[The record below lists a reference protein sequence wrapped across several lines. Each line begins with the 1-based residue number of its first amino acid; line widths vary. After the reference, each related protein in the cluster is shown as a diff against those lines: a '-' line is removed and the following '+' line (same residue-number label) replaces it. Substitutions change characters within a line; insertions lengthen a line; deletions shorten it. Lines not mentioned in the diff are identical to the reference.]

1 MRIILP
7 VLPLLL
13 LLAGCAGPVTM
24 GPQVSNS
31 AVVVERAK
39 QQALVF
45 DRVVQDQARV
55 FSTAYPILGANAE
68 FCGRQ
73 VRPTLGLSAWN
84 IHTVARG
91 YQTAANELFGL
102 DDRLIVKTV
111 ARKSPAQK
119 AGVES
124 GEIIIAANGQA
135 LVGRNA
141 AETLDNIVR
150 QSGQQAVNLTL
161 LRDGAERTIRIN
173 PVTTCAY
180 PVLLDDDSSEVNA
193 YADGGRVIVSRG
205 MLRFVENDEELA
217 LVLAHEVA
225 HNALT
230 HVDKLQQN
238 AMAGTLGGLVVDS
251 LFAAGGLSTNG
262 QFAQM
267 GANIGASQNS
277 VAFEQE
283 ADYVGMYFMARAGY
297 STSGVADFW
306 RRMAAE
312 NSRSITARSTHPTSP
327 ERFLAI
333 EQSHVEIQQKKSS
346 GKPLAP
352 NFRGR

>member
-1 MRIILP
+1 MRPSLF

-13 LLAGCAGPVTM
+13 LLTACAGPVTM
-24 GPQVSNS
+24 GPQVSND
-31 AVVVERAK
+31 AVAGERAK

-55 FSTAYPILGANAE
+55 FSLAYPILGANAE
-68 FCGRQ
+68 FCGNQ
-73 VRPTLGLSAWN
+73 IRPTIGLSAWN

-91 YQTAANELFGL
+91 YQSAANELFGL

-135 LVGRNA
+135 LAGRNA
-141 AETLDNIVR
+141 AETLDRIVQDSDQR
-150 QSGQQAVNLTL
+150 AVNLTL
-161 LRDGAERTIRIN
+161 SRDGAERTVRIN
-173 PVTTCAY
+173 PITVCAY

-205 MLRFVENDEELA
+205 MLRFVDNDEELA

-251 LFAAGGLSTNG
+251 LLAAGGVSTNG
-262 QFAQM
+262 QFARV
-267 GANIGASQNS
+267 GANIGAMQNS

-297 STSGVADFW
+297 NTAGVADFW

-312 NSRSITARSTHPTSP
+312 NSRSITARGSHPTSP

-333 EQSHVEIQQKKSS
+333 EQTHAEIQQKKRN
-346 GKPLAP
+346 GQPLAP
-352 NFRGR
+352 NFRQ